1 MVVTHTNHHNR
12 SRIDKCLLASI
23 LQLCCALTAIVA
35 DMQRSRG
42 NDHKN
47 LLQHKT
53 KGTKNNNP
61 RAKSGRGSSSPA
73 NCTAHERNST
83 QLSQWITP

>member
-1 MVVTHTNHHNR
+1 MAVTHTNHHNR

-53 KGTKNNNP
+53 KGTKKTIP
-61 RAKSGRGSSSPA
+61 EQKVEEVAPHPP
-73 NCTAHERNST
+73 TALRTSAT
-83 QLSQWITP
+83 QHN